1 MNAKDA
7 FEHAEHYSNA
17 NSSAGPTNARD
28 ETNARANMIEPT
40 EHGVATAFT
49 ALHADCFRYDYDVGR
64 WFEWTGDHW
73 RQDASGRAFHACCK
87 LAHIASAGP
96 KPSASARRAS
106 FAAGAERIAR
116 AHPAHIIGQSAW
128 DRDPLLLGC
137 PGATVNLRIGTSR
150 APDQAD
156 RITKLAACAPA
167 PSADC
172 PRWLAFLKEATGKD
186 EGLIRFLQQWCGYC
200 LTGIT
205 REHAFVFIWGD
216 GGRGKG
222 TFLNTVAAILGNYAT
237 TAAMEL
243 LTATKF
249 DRHPTEL
256 AALRGARLVTASETE
271 KGRAWADA
279 RLKALTGGDP
289 IKARFMRQDEF
300 EYLPQLSLPSWAITG
315 LRSTAWTTRYVDGS
329 TWWHSTASRQR

>member
-1 MNAKDA
+1 M
-7 FEHAEHYSNA
+7 
-17 NSSAGPTNARD
+17 
-28 ETNARANMIEPT
+28 
-40 EHGVATAFT
+40 
-49 ALHADCFRYDYDVGR
+49 
-64 WFEWTGDHW
+64 
-73 RQDASGRAFHACCK
+73 
-87 LAHIASAGP
+87 
-96 KPSASARRAS
+96 
-106 FAAGAERIAR
+106 
-116 AHPAHIIGQSAW
+116 
-128 DRDPLLLGC
+128 GC

-172 PRWLAFLKEATGKD
+172 PRWLAFLEEATGKD

-216 GGRGKG
+216 GGRGKA

-300 EYLPQLSLPSWAITG
+300 EYLPQLKLTLMGNHRPSLDSVDDAIRRRLNMVAFDRKPAT
-315 LRSTAWTTRYVDGS
+315 VDVELPDKLKAE
-329 TWWHSTASRQR
+329 WPASCGG